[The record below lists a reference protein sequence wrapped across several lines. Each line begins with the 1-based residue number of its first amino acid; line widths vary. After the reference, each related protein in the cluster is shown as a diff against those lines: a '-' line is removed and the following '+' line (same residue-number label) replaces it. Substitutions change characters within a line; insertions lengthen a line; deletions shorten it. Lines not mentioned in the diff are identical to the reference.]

1 MDIVIG
7 APATGINYF
16 PRNHISLALQLALRL
31 EHVLFLAPRRTGK
44 TSVLLALHSNPD
56 VITVWLNLEGFHHPE
71 QWIDALIAEL
81 GKIIDHQWLHQL
93 KTHGNIFKQLKTKH
107 LEIEKADWQSKG
119 QQLIAKLQ
127 QLDTPIWFLLDEF
140 PIMIDNIA
148 KTHNPELAAASLH
161 WLRSLRQQNPNS
173 PVRFLLTGSIG
184 LDSVL
189 KRHGI
194 RGVAND
200 LRREVLTPLTAEEAL
215 EFTLQLAADN
225 AVNLPEALAQH
236 YVDSLGAGLWPFFIQ
251 LFIAELQTSPPP
263 TSTDDI
269 DIIFNRLAHS
279 QRNQYASNMRERLSE
294 IFTPVEKAIALSV
307 LKLLAP
313 QPTGMAYSNLR
324 AQVPNA
330 LDDEFDL
337 VLDVL
342 KHDGYLTETANQ
354 QLQFFSNLLRS
365 YWLQKV
371 RV

>member
-7 APATGINYF
+7 APATGSNYF
-16 PRNHISLALQLALRL
+16 PRSHISIALQLALRL

-44 TSVLLALHSNPD
+44 TSVLLDLHSNPD
-56 VITVWLNLEGFHHPE
+56 VITVWLNLEGYHHPE

-81 GKIIDHQWLHQL
+81 GKINDDGWLSKFKNYVAPL
-93 KTHGNIFKQLKTKH
+93 KRVKSEY

-119 QQLIAKLQ
+119 QQLIADLQ
-127 QLDTPIWFLLDEF
+127 ELNTPIWFLLDEF

-189 KRHGI
+189 KRHSI

-200 LRREVLTPLTAEEAL
+200 LRREVLTPLTPEEAL
-215 EFTLQLAADN
+215 AFTLQLAADN

-236 YVDSLGAGLWPFFIQ
+236 YIASLGAGLWPFFIQ
-251 LFIAELQTSPPP
+251 LFIAELQTSSPP
-263 TSTDDI
+263 TSTEDI
-269 DIIFNRLAHS
+269 DIIFKSLAHS
-279 QRNQYASNMRERLSE
+279 QRNQYASNMRERLGE
-294 IFTPVEKAIALSV
+294 IFTPVEKAIALNL

-330 LDDEFDL
+330 LDEEFDL
-337 VLDVL
+337 VLEVL
-342 KHDGYLTETANQ
+342 KHDGYLTETADQ

-371 RV
+371 RA